1 VVLLRGLPL
10 DILARPSDIFQADEA
25 PVVGAVCS
33 PGGHNIFVGELRG
46 RLQKM
51 CGGTSIERASGIVG
65 IHLHGDNFSVFKM
78 RRLPVIMDVEY
89 ESFSEGTQS
98 EEEADPHVERVRRRR
113 PRVYPWDIR
122 CAMNYPAGTG
132 CTCVAL
138 FLFVF
143 SVAVVL
149 VVLGIVFG
157 RPVFS

>member
-1 VVLLRGLPL
+1 VGLLGSI
-10 DILARPSDIFQADEA
+10 D
-25 PVVGAVCS
+25 
-33 PGGHNIFVGELRG
+33 
-46 RLQKM
+46 
-51 CGGTSIERASGIVG
+51 TSG
-65 IHLHGDNFSVFKM
+65 NFPVFKM
-78 RRLPVIMDVEY
+78 WGFPVIMSIEY
-89 ESFSEGTQS
+89 HSLSEGSQS
-98 EEEADPHVERVRRRR
+98 EEEADPHVERVRYRR

-157 RPVFS
+157 RPLFS